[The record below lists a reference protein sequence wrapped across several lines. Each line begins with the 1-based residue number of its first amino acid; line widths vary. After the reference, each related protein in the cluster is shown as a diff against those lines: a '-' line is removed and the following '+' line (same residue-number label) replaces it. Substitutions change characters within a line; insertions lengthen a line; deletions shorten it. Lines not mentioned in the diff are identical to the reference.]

1 MSRKSTLLNEVIADA
16 KAVKHTAEQAAM
28 ATLREAFQPTI
39 NRLVSQKLA
48 EEGDLEDDEPIDA
61 PEPEIDLDAPTDD
74 VPEAPA
80 PEAPVEDD
88 EEDVDLDEILRE
100 LEGDEMEDDMELEE
114 MDDEEN
120 PDLFTEE
127 DDEMYESEDM
137 LDDTLDEIINE
148 VEDEME
154 DEEDVPAPT
163 ATNEVKRL
171 RLALKR
177 TKLQLKE
184 AHLAIATQ
192 KSALTEVNILNTKLT
207 FATRLMKS
215 FQLDEAKQTKILKA
229 FDRAKTIREVKLVYS
244 VLVESLNKLKTN
256 KLTESINK
264 RPQAV
269 NPTQSTQY
277 SYASRWQKLAG
288 IK

>member
-154 DEEDVPAPT
+154 DDEDVPAPT

>member
-1 MSRKSTLLNEVIADA
+1 MSKKSTLLNEVIADA

-80 PEAPVEDD
+80 PEVEDD

-215 FQLDEAKQTKILKA
+215 FQLDEANQTKILKA